1 MCLGQVSLEKTT
13 QASSLVSLPGA
24 ENMVKYM
31 NDVCPGVMGDF
42 NCHNNSWLDVSLS
55 KFPARSF

>member
-1 MCLGQVSLEKTT
+1 MCLCQVSLEKTT
-13 QASSLVSLPGA
+13 QASSLVYLPGA

-31 NDVCPGVMGDF
+31 HDVCPGVMGDF
-42 NCHNNSWLDVSLS
+42 NCIIIPDYLS